1 MGPEVRIVRNLCRN
15 PRQKI
20 PWTPEQARKKK
31 EQAEKFTR
39 EVLEDDDRADE
50 IAAMSPE
57 EYAAGRG
64 KQINPNL
71 GGTVKRK
78 VRVSTQEN
86 TRTNPTVAA
95 LETATKALDKQ
106 NELQQRVRDLENELD
121 DRDKMLD
128 AIVDIIESDDSNYT
142 AKERLNDID
151 DVFPEDEDEPGED

>member
-1 MGPEVRIVRNLCRN
+1 MGPEVRIARNLYPN

-20 PWTPEQARKKK
+20 PWTAEQARKKK

-78 VRVSTQEN
+78 VSTQEN
-86 TRTNPTVAA
+86 TRTNPTEAA
-95 LETATKALDKQ
+95 LQMATKAIDKQ
-106 NELQQRVRDLENELD
+106 NELQQRVRELENELD

-128 AIVDIIESDDSNYT
+128 AIGDIIGDEDPNYR
-142 AKERLNDID
+142 AKERLDDID
-151 DVFPEDEDEPGED
+151 SVFPEDEDEPGED

>member
-1 MGPEVRIVRNLCRN
+1 MGPEVRIARNLYPN

-20 PWTPEQARKKK
+20 PWTAEQARKKK

-39 EVLEDDDRADE
+39 EVLQDDDRADE

-78 VRVSTQEN
+78 VSTQEN
-86 TRTNPTVAA
+86 TRTNPTEAA
-95 LETATKALDKQ
+95 LQMATKAIDKQ
-106 NELQQRVRDLENELD
+106 NELQQRVRELENELD

-128 AIVDIIESDDSNYT
+128 AIGDIIGDEDPNYT

-151 DVFPEDEDEPGED
+151 AVFPEDEDEPGED

>member
-1 MGPEVRIVRNLCRN
+1 MGPVVQTVRNVYRN
-15 PRQKI
+15 PRKKVS
-20 PWTPEQARKKK
+20 WTSEQATKKK
-31 EQAEKFTR
+31 DQAEKFTR
-39 EVLEDDDRADE
+39 DVVGDDVRADE

-64 KQINPNL
+64 KQINPKL

-78 VRVSTQEN
+78 VGTQEN

-95 LETATKALDKQ
+95 LQTATKALDKQ

-128 AIVDIIESDDSNYT
+128 AIVDIIETDDPSYT
-142 AKERLNDID
+142 PKARLDDID
-151 DVFPEDEDEPGED
+151 AVFPDDEEEPGED